1 MRTPQRPSN
10 GLMSMNDGQM
20 RESSASSRSRKRQ
33 TSKRCPLD
41 INHLVKG
48 GVALVQRQLTS
59 HHALLME
66 LTPAL
71 PMILG
76 DRVHLQV
83 IINLMN
89 GAEASNRSPIGRGNS

>member
-1 MRTPQRPSN
+1 
-10 GLMSMNDGQM
+10 
-20 RESSASSRSRKRQ
+20 
-33 TSKRCPLD
+33 
-41 INHLVKG
+41 
-48 GVALVQRQLTS
+48 VQRQLTS